1 MNPSP
6 IVHLCA
12 AMITTIVSVP
22 MIRRKVKMNPWYGIR
37 IRASFQ
43 SEAAWYEINHYGGCL
58 LLAWSLLIAATA
70 TVGMFVERRY
80 WLTYNWTAAVII
92 LGGLALVMA
101 KTLVYARKRKNA

>member
-1 MNPSP
+1 
-6 IVHLCA
+6 
-12 AMITTIVSVP
+12 
-22 MIRRKVKMNPWYGIR
+22 
-37 IRASFQ
+37 
-43 SEAAWYEINHYGGCL
+43 
-58 LLAWSLLIAATA
+58 LLIAATA